1 MGAQS
6 CGADATE
13 RTNTV
18 TDWHL
23 TADGTFD
30 RKRAYERLKAALL
43 ALGKQDYEELR
54 TELIWN
60 MGYAAFRE
68 MQNEIFKE
76 IGTIRFE
83 QSQST

>member
-1 MGAQS
+1 M
-6 CGADATE
+6 DNNPPIE
-13 RTNTV
+13 
-18 TDWHL
+18 WHL

-30 RKRAYERLKAALL
+30 HKRAYERLKAALL

-60 MGYAAFRE
+60 MGYGSFRE